1 MAKPTA
7 RGGWRDRSTRYLAAI
22 AAVVLVLVLVTGMGI
37 GYLVERNHVGTSK
50 KTTTPTTRRGAA
62 AAARALQFAGTVNS
76 ATATAVKIKLK
87 SGRIASITLPR
98 TAVFSKASTGAAGDI
113 APQSKVAFV
122 AKGPRTVAK
131 EILVLPRTAKFGT
144 PVTAA
149 AAGTMT
155 LRVGAKQIKITTTG
169 AVVDKAAASTR
180 SALTSGAKVMLR
192 AVRMKNGAMV
202 ALEIVVLPSG
212 SAFA

>member
-37 GYLVERNHVGTSK
+37 GYLVERNHVSTSK
-50 KTTTPTTRRGAA
+50 KASTPTTRPRAA
-62 AAARALQFAGTVNS
+62 AAKALQFSGTVNS
-76 ATATAVKIKLK
+76 ATANAVKVKLK
-87 SGRIASITLPR
+87 NGRIASILLTR
-98 TAVFSKASTGAAGDI
+98 TAVISKASTGAAGDI

-144 PVTAA
+144 PVAAA

-155 LRVGAKQIKITTTG
+155 LRVGAKQLKITTTG

-180 SALTSGAKVMLR
+180 SELKSGAKVILR
-192 AVRMKNGAMV
+192 AVRMKTGAMV